1 MMVFVVL
8 YVYVMYNLYL
18 HSSKNDIKKT
28 NEKVSQEGEG
38 MEEARKV
45 VVSEMQGNYAALSGE
60 VIMES
65 VGISEE

>member
-18 HSSKNDIKKT
+18 HSSKTDIKKT
-28 NEKVSQEGEG
+28 NEKVSQDGEG

-45 VVSEMQGNYAALSGE
+45 VVSEMEGNYAALSGE
-60 VIMES
+60 IIMES